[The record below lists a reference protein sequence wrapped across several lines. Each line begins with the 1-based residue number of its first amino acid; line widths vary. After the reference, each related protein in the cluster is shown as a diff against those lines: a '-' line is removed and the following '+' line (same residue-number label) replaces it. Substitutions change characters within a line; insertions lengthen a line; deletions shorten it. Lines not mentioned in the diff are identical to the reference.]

1 MIEVD
6 IKSVVRAHIDLQA
19 AGANASEQEQAD
31 QRGTGNFKTLNY
43 DKSDIKPTKKRYF
56 ILLLFCLHSMINAAQ
71 WIYLSSITN
80 IVSRYYQ
87 VDNMAVNWTS
97 MVYMLVYIPL
107 IVPASWLFE
116 RIGMR
121 DAILLGSIGT
131 TLGSLVKL
139 FSCQPDRFYLLMMG
153 QTVVAISQLFVL
165 SVPPRLASVWFPDD
179 QVSLATACGVFGN
192 QFGIALGFVVPSLV
206 IGADEMNSLAS
217 IEEGLFNLFLGV
229 LLISTITSLLILFFF
244 DKTPSKAPGLAR
256 LQQIKQENA
265 IAEAGTTPL
274 VLDNGSLRQY
284 GFGSLLWDLVTD
296 QNFVMLIVSYG
307 LNVGVFYAISTIL
320 NQMVL
325 RDWPDGNKL
334 VGQLGLVLII
344 AGMFGSVIA
353 GYILDK
359 THMYRLVNAFLYAS
373 SLVSM
378 ILFAVTLQLHN
389 LMALYLTIGLLGY
402 FMTGYLMIGYEMSN
416 EITWPR
422 PESVSAGLLNLSAQ
436 VSVPLGEASQS
447 SKENRFLTSH

>member
-6 IKSVVRAHIDLQA
+6 IKDAIRTHIDLQA
-19 AGANASEQEQAD
+19 AGASASGQEISIDGRHA
-31 QRGTGNFKTLNY
+31 TGNFKTLNY
-43 DKSDIKPTKKRYF
+43 DRSDIKPTKKRYL

-87 VDNMAVNWTS
+87 VDNMAINWTS
-97 MVYMLVYIPL
+97 MIYMVVYIPL

-121 DAILLGSIGT
+121 NSILLGSIGT
-131 TLGSLVKL
+131 TLGSFVKC
-139 FSCQPDRFYLLMMG
+139 FSCHQDRFYLLMIG

-165 SVPPRLASVWFPDD
+165 SVPPRLASIWFPDD

-192 QFGIALGFVVPSLV
+192 QFGIALGFVVPQLV
-206 IGADEMNSLAS
+206 IGDEVSSLIN
-217 IEEGLFNLFLGV
+217 IESGLFNLFLGMV
-229 LLISTITSLLILFFF
+229 LVSGIISAMIMFFF
-244 DKTPSKAPGLAR
+244 DTTPSKAPGLAR

-274 VLDNGSLRQY
+274 VNDGDSLRY
-284 GFGSLLWDLVTD
+284 GFGSLLWDLLTD
-296 QNFVMLIVSYG
+296 KNFVMLIVSYG
-307 LNVGVFYAISTIL
+307 LNVGVFYAISTVL
-320 NQMVL
+320 NQMIAPE
-325 RDWPDGNKL
+325 WPDGNKL
-334 VGQLGLVLII
+334 VGRLGLVLII
-344 AGMFGSVIA
+344 SGMIGSVVA

-359 THMYRLVNAFLYAS
+359 THMYRLVNASLYAL

-378 ILFAVTLQLHN
+378 ILFAITLQAHN
-389 LMALYLTIGLLGY
+389 LVALYLTVALLGY
-402 FMTGYLMIGYEMSN
+402 FMTGYLMIGYELSN

-436 VSVPLGEASQS
+436 VSKTSAF
-447 SKENRFLTSH
+447 NLTQLKQ

>member
-1 MIEVD
+1 MVEVD
-6 IKSVVRAHIDLQA
+6 TKNVARTHIDLQEA
-19 AGANASEQEQAD
+19 RANSNND
-31 QRGTGNFKTLNY
+31 QIDTNHLNQQHQHHHHTGTANFKTLNY
-43 DKSDIKPTKKRYF
+43 DKSDIKPTKKRYL

-80 IVSRYYQ
+80 IVSRYYR

-131 TLGSLVKL
+131 TLGSFVKL
-139 FSCQPDRFYLLMMG
+139 FSCQPDRFYLLMTG
-153 QTVVAISQLFVL
+153 QTIVAISQLFVL

-206 IGADEMNSLAS
+206 IGANEMDSLVS
-217 IEEGLFNLFLGV
+217 IEESLFNLFLGV
-229 LLISTITSLLILFFF
+229 VSISTITSLLILFFF

-265 IAEAGTTPL
+265 AIAEAAGTTPL
-274 VLDNGSLRQY
+274 VLDNNSLKY
-284 GFGSLLWDLVTD
+284 GFGALLWDLITEK
-296 QNFVMLIVSYG
+296 NFVMLIISYG

-320 NQMVL
+320 NQMIL

-359 THMYRLVNAFLYAS
+359 THMYRLVNASLYAS

-378 ILFAVTLQLHN
+378 ILFAITLQLHN
-389 LMALYLTIGLLGY
+389 LVALYLTIALLGY

-422 PESVSAGLLNLSAQ
+422 PESVSAGLLNLAAQ
-436 VSVPLGEASQS
+436 VS
-447 SKENRFLTSH
+447 RFITS